1 MTRSTAAPGTAR
13 GSRPTG
19 TLQALRVLAVL
30 ATLGLLYQGA
40 TAGRIL
46 MPTSVDAEEWHGGG
60 AIALHVLTG
69 LLTLA
74 AFWYRRTSGGPWWP
88 TVVSGVVFV
97 VTFVEASLGHG
108 DSLWIHVP
116 LALLLTIGT
125 VWVTAWTFT
134 RSARPDVRGR

>member
-13 GSRPTG
+13 GSRPAG
-19 TLQALRVLAVL
+19 ALQALRVLAVL

-46 MPTSVDAEEWHGGG
+46 MPTSEDAEEWHGGG

-88 TVVSGVVFV
+88 TVVSGAVFV
-97 VTFVEASLGHG
+97 VTFVEASFGHG

-134 RSARPDVRGR
+134 GPGRPDARGR